1 MPEGGLAHL
10 SYYVKIHELRGHPKM
25 LAVAD
30 RELIG
35 KRVKKGEMEIYVDER
50 FYAGRLVSE
59 AELRELMRL
68 HEIIVL
74 VGSESLRVAVEEDYT
89 SEDTALW
96 IEGVP
101 HVQIYKFH
109 GY

>member
-1 MPEGGLAHL
+1 MEGGQEPL
-10 SYYVKIHELRGHPKM
+10 YYVKIHELHGHPKM

-30 RELIG
+30 KELIG
-35 KRVKKGEMEIYVDER
+35 KRVRRGDMEIFVDER
-50 FYAGRLVSE
+50 FYADRVVGES
-59 AELRELMRL
+59 ELRSLMKT

-74 VGSESLRVAVEEDYT
+74 VGNESLRVAVEEHYT
-89 SEDTALW
+89 SEETALW

-101 HVQIYKFH
+101 HVQIYKFQ